1 MPQSLTQKTI
11 NTFVKGLVTEAGEL
25 TFPPDASVDE
35 LNCDLRRDGSRRRRK
50 AATVEVSNVLSTFTV
65 ATTDIVH
72 TDKWINV
79 GGQAGLEFL
88 VIQTGATLHFY
99 NKSTP
104 PYSGT
109 ELAHTVNLAT
119 YEVAGSVG
127 AANVRCQFASLKGVL
142 VVASAAI
149 NTIYIERNN
158 ITETLAVSTIAFKI
172 RDFDWIGPKAEYTS
186 DKATGSTTTPRKYDT
201 ANAGWIGSYGA
212 AALSAYTT
220 AQGAYPAITLPWY
233 SGKDSSGNFSVT
245 EWRKIFSGTSLSGN
259 GHFVLDFFSKDRT
272 TASGIS
278 GITTEV
284 ESSRF
289 KSVVTFA
296 GRVFYAGLESSKN
309 SGTILFSRLIENTAD
324 LGNCYQINDP
334 TSEDIS
340 DLLDTDGGSITIPD
354 AVNIKYLYAF
364 GANLYIFADNGV
376 WSINGVDNVFRATE
390 YSIRLIT
397 SVGILTA
404 ESFVEAE
411 GIPFWWSKYGIHA
424 MTFDQTS
431 GLPQEQNIGIS
442 TIQTFWDSISQS
454 SKLAVNSVYDRLNK
468 KIYWSY
474 PNINETKVNKYN
486 NFLVLDTTL
495 QAFYPWKISDEVIN
509 TDYVVGFD
517 FYTGFGSDQLVLDV
531 YSGLDDVYSNGD
543 DVVSSQYTDFS
554 TGDPA
559 LVLIIRDGATG
570 KLTMGSFRGED
581 YLDWGTT
588 NYSSFA
594 EAGYDFKGDLFT
606 QKTSPYIITYM
617 RTTEEGWIGDESVG
631 YDPIHP
637 SSLFVSAY
645 WDFKSTASSV
655 AQQAYRY
662 KIMPVVG
669 DLGTWDYPS
678 TVISTKLK
686 LRGKGRS
693 ARLRFESEQG
703 KDFILLGYGVI
714 DAKNQRF

>member
-50 AATVEVSNVLSTFTV
+50 SATVENSSVLSSFTV
-65 ATTDIVH
+65 ATSDIVH

-88 VIQTGATLHFY
+88 VIQTGAILRFY
-99 NKSTP
+99 NKATP
-104 PYSGT
+104 PYSGS
-109 ELAHTVNLAT
+109 ELAHVVNLAA
-119 YEVAGSVG
+119 YEVSGSVG
-127 AANVRCQFASLKGVL
+127 AANVKCQFASLKGTL
-142 VVASAAI
+142 VVASPAI

-158 ITETLAVSTIAFKI
+158 VTEVLTTTVISFKV
-172 RDFDWIGPKAEYTS
+172 RDFDWVGPKAEYTS
-186 DKATGSTTTPRKYDT
+186 NKTTASVTALRKYDT
-201 ANAGWIGSYGA
+201 ANAGWVGTYGA
-212 AALSAYTT
+212 AALATYIA
-220 AQGAYPAITLPWY
+220 AQAAYPPITLPWY
-233 SGKDSSGNFSVT
+233 AGKNSTGDFGVT
-245 EWRKIFSGTSLSGN
+245 EWLKIFSGTSLAGN
-259 GHFVLDFFSKDRT
+259 GHFILDFFSKDRT
-272 TASGIS
+272 TASGIA
-278 GITTEV
+278 GLTTEV
-284 ESSRF
+284 ETSRF
-289 KSVVTFA
+289 KSVAAFA

-309 SGTILFSRLIENTAD
+309 SGTIIFSRLIESTTD

-340 DLLDTDGGSITIPD
+340 DLLDTDGGVITIPD

-364 GANLYIFADNGV
+364 GSNLYIFADNGV

-404 ESFVEAE
+404 ESFVEVE
-411 GIPFWWSKYGIHA
+411 GVPFWWSKFGIHA
-424 MTFDQTS
+424 MAFDQST
-431 GLPQEQNIGIS
+431 GLAQEQNISIS
-442 TIQTFWDSISQS
+442 TIQSFWDSISQVA
-454 SKLAVNSVYDRLNK
+454 KQQVNAVYDRLNK
-468 KIYWSY
+468 KIYWAY
-474 PNINETKVNKYN
+474 PNTNETKANKYN
-486 NFLVLDTTL
+486 NFLILDTIL
-495 QAFYPWKISDEVIN
+495 QAFYPWKISDETTN

-517 FYTGFGSDQLVLDV
+517 FYSGFGSDELVLDV
-531 YSGLDDVYSNGD
+531 FSGVDDVFSNGD

-559 LVLIIRDGATG
+559 LVLILRDGATG
-570 KLTMGSFRGED
+570 KLTMGSFSGET

-588 NYSSFA
+588 NYMSFA

-617 RTTEEGWIGDESVG
+617 RTTEEGWTGNETTG

-637 SSLFVSAY
+637 SSLLVSAY
-645 WDFKSTASSV
+645 WDFKSSPASN

-669 DLGTWDYPS
+669 SLSTWDYPS

-686 LRGKGRS
+686 LRGKGKS

-714 DAKNQRF
+714 DARNQRF

>member
-50 AATVEVSNVLSTFTV
+50 AAAIETSNVLSTFTV
-65 ATTDIVH
+65 GTTDIVH

-79 GGQAGLEFL
+79 GGQAGLEYL
-88 VIQTGATLHFY
+88 VIQTGAILRFY
-99 NKSTP
+99 NKASP

-127 AANVRCQFASLKGVL
+127 AANVKCQFASLKGVL
-142 VVASAAI
+142 VVASPAI

-158 ITETLAVSTIAFKI
+158 VTETLTTTLISFKV
-172 RDFDWIGPKAEYTS
+172 RDFDWIGSKDEYTS
-186 DKATGSTTTPRKYDT
+186 DKATASVTTQRKYDT
-201 ANAGWIGSYGA
+201 ANAGWSGTYGA
-212 AALSAYTT
+212 AALSTYIASQ
-220 AQGAYPAITLPWY
+220 AKYPAITLPWY
-233 SGKDSSGNFSVT
+233 SGKNSSGNFDVPT
-245 EWRKIFSGTSLSGN
+245 WQKIFSGTSLAGN
-259 GHFVLDFFSKDRT
+259 GHFVLDFFSKDRS
-272 TASGIS
+272 TASGIA
-278 GITTEV
+278 GLTTEV

-289 KSVVTFA
+289 KSVATFA

-309 SGTILFSRLIENTAD
+309 SGTIIFSRLIENMAD

-340 DLLDTDGGSITIPD
+340 DLLDTDGGLITIPD

-364 GANLYIFADNGV
+364 GANLYVFADNGV
-376 WSINGVDNVFRATE
+376 WSLNGVDNVFRATE

-397 SVGILTA
+397 SVGILSA

-424 MTFDQTS
+424 MAFDQST
-431 GLPQEQNIGIS
+431 GLPQEQNISIS
-442 TIQTFWDSISQS
+442 TIQTFWDGISQAA
-454 SKLAVNSVYDRLNK
+454 KLQVNAVYDRLNK
-468 KIYWSY
+468 KIYWAY
-474 PNINETKVNKYN
+474 PNTDEPYTSKYN
-486 NFLVLDTTL
+486 NLLVLDTIL
-495 QAFYPWKISDEVIN
+495 QAFYPWKISDEVTS

-531 YSGLDDVYSNGD
+531 YSGVDDVYSNGN

-559 LVLIIRDGATG
+559 LVLIIRDGTTG
-570 KLTMGSFRGED
+570 KLTMGSFSGET
-581 YLDWGTT
+581 YLDWGTA

-617 RTTEEGWIGDESVG
+617 RTTEEGWTGNESIG
-631 YDPIHP
+631 YNPIHP

-645 WDFKSTASSV
+645 WDFKSSPASN

-669 DLGTWDYPS
+669 TLGTWDYPS

-693 ARLRFESEQG
+693 TRLRFESEQG

-714 DAKNQRF
+714 DARNQRF